1 MNIKA
6 KLCILCVSLVLA
18 GCSYFEKNDEE
29 RIPSEPPAETID
41 LTVEHESM
49 GPVVS
54 EAPAQS
60 EHRVLKLKGLSA
72 ETAQNVSSSN
82 VEVFSYDDVIAV
94 DQGTASA
101 LAAAPRMLPPIDS
114 APAEAQSFG
123 SSSVEIY
130 PLDEAMQNLFSIGG
144 EGYSAGV
151 KTMPAAPVEPVQRV
165 INSFERTENSQPS
178 ESFEPS
184 GAPHSLVPPQVEE
197 RELKRVYVP
206 LGDGYSLYYEH
217 DAVIPAPQYAD
228 LLEQLGAAN
237 TPAASNTLSI
247 EGYAS
252 KESSI
257 TDETQ
262 RRIVNLRI
270 SMERAFAVAQRLMQ
284 EGVPY
289 DNIRIVAWGE
299 DHPAPAQGNMTP
311 EQASRRVEI
320 LPLQ

>member
-49 GPVVS
+49 GSVVV
-54 EAPAQS
+54 EEPQQPD
-60 EHRVLKLKGLSA
+60 RQVLKLKGLSA
-72 ETAQNVSSSN
+72 ETAQNVSSSS

-94 DQGTASA
+94 DQGPSPAP
-101 LAAAPRMLPPIDS
+101 AAPRIISPIDS
-114 APAEAQSFG
+114 TSAEAQSFG
-123 SSSVEIY
+123 NSSVEVY

-165 INSFERTENSQPS
+165 IDSFGRTERSQPS
-178 ESFEPS
+178 ETFEPS
-184 GAPHSLVPPQVEE
+184 GAPHSLIPPQVEE

-270 SMERAFAVAQRLMQ
+270 SMERAFAVAQRLMS

-299 DHPAPAQGNMTP
+299 DHPAPAQGNMSA